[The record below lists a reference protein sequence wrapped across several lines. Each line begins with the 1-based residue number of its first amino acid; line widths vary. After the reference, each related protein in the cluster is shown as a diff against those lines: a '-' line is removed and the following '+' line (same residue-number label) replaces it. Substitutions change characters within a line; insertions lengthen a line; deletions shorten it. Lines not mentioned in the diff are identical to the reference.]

1 MKLVLKVGHVN
12 LSNVLLNV
20 VSMVGVLEMVLVPLF
35 AFVKLVILELRV

>member
-35 AFVKLVILELRV
+35 AYVKLVILE